1 MMQSLDVLILMG
13 SKSDLPIMQKAG
25 AVLDVFGVAY
35 KTMIR
40 SAHRTPEATVAT
52 VKEAEAA
59 GCKVFICG
67 AGMAAHLAGV
77 VCSQTVKP
85 VIGVPIASGPL
96 QGEDA
101 LHATVMMP
109 PGLPVATVGING
121 SKNAGLLAVQML
133 AQNNEQLREQLLA
146 DRAAQAEAILSE
158 DLVVEG
164 AHGKQSVAES

>member
-1 MMQSLDVLILMG
+1 MEPLKVLILMG
-13 SKSDLPIMQKAG
+13 SKSDMPIMQKTE
-25 AVLDVFGVAY
+25 AVLDAFGVAY

-40 SAHRTPEATVAT
+40 SAHRTPEATMQA
-52 VKEAEAA
+52 VKDAEDA

-77 VCSQTVKP
+77 VCSKTVKP

-101 LHATVMMP
+101 LHSTVMMP

-121 SKNAGLLAVQML
+121 AKNAGLLAVQML
-133 AQNNEQLREQLLA
+133 AQQDENLSQLLKD
-146 DRAAQAEAILSE
+146 DRTAQAEAILSE
-158 DLVVEG
+158 T
-164 AHGKQSVAES
+164 

>member
-1 MMQSLDVLILMG
+1 MEPLKVLILMG
-13 SKSDLPIMQKAG
+13 SKSDMPIMQKTE
-25 AVLDVFGVAY
+25 AVLDAFGVAY

-40 SAHRTPEATVAT
+40 SAHRTPEATMQAVQD
-52 VKEAEAA
+52 AEDA

-77 VCSQTVKP
+77 VCSKTVKP

-101 LHATVMMP
+101 LHSTVMMP

-121 SKNAGLLAVQML
+121 AKNAGLLAVQIL
-133 AQNNEQLREQLLA
+133 AQNDEQLSQLLKD
-146 DRAAQAEAILSE
+146 DRTAQAEAILSE
-158 DLVVEG
+158 E
-164 AHGKQSVAES
+164 

>member
-1 MMQSLDVLILMG
+1 MENIKVLILMG
-13 SKSDLPIMQKAG
+13 SKSDLPIMQKAE
-25 AVLDVFGVAY
+25 AVLEAFGVAY

-40 SAHRTPEATVAT
+40 SAHRTPEATVQA
-52 VKEAEAA
+52 VHDAEAA

-77 VCSQTVKP
+77 VCSKTIKP

-121 SKNAGLLAVQML
+121 AKNAGLLAVQML
-133 AQNNEQLREQLLA
+133 AQTDDGLSDKLKA
-146 DRAAQAEAILSE
+146 DRVAQAEAILAE
-158 DLVVEG
+158 D
-164 AHGKQSVAES
+164 

>member
-1 MMQSLDVLILMG
+1 MEPLNVLILMG
-13 SKSDLPIMQKAG
+13 SKSDMPIMQKTE
-25 AVLDVFGVAY
+25 AVLDEFGVAY

-40 SAHRTPEATVAT
+40 SAHRTPEATMQA
-52 VKEAEAA
+52 VKDAEDA

-77 VCSQTVKP
+77 VCSKTVKP

-101 LHATVMMP
+101 LHSTVMMP

-121 SKNAGLLAVQML
+121 AKNAGLLAVQIL
-133 AQNNEQLREQLLA
+133 AQHDETLSQLLKD
-146 DRAAQAEAILSE
+146 DRTAQAKAILSE
-158 DLVVEG
+158 E
-164 AHGKQSVAES
+164 